1 MIEGK
6 LSFTTLL
13 KGDFMKRLFIGLQI
27 PENVI
32 QTLGE
37 LPTELTGALWKTPDK
52 YHLTLEFVGNVEEP
66 MADEIERELK
76 YIRFPAF
83 QRPSHTPCRS
93 GTLRSVPPGL
103 FPYRLRCS

>member
-1 MIEGK
+1 
-6 LSFTTLL
+6 
-13 KGDFMKRLFIGLQI
+13 MKRLFIGLQI

-32 QTLGE
+32 QTLEG

-66 MADEIERELK
+66 VADEIERELK

-83 QRPSHTPCRS
+83 Q
-93 GTLRSVPPGL
+93 LAL
-103 FPYRLRCS
+103 